1 MTKINSNLDIT
12 IGVPSDPLP
21 ESVSEEIASII
32 RMFPEIHFAFL
43 PELFIP
49 GKMEEPESV
58 LILVTSLRGAELE
71 MIMIKLNEEIGK
83 LLPDGVSI
91 GLTTLEPDH
100 ELIGPVIETGCLI
113 EINDHKIFE
122 RCNNL

>member
-1 MTKINSNLDIT
+1 MAKINPNLDIM

-32 RMFPEIHFAFL
+32 RMIPEIHFAFL

-58 LILVTSLRGAELE
+58 LILVTSLRGKELD
-71 MIMIKLNEEIGK
+71 MITARLNEEIAK

-91 GLTTLEPDH
+91 GLTSLEPDH
-100 ELIGPVIETGCLI
+100 ELIPPVIETGCLI
-113 EINDHKIFE
+113 EINDHKVFE
-122 RCNNL
+122 QCNNL